1 MAEDVCDSWEDL
13 DPEKSE
19 ALDKKLEQLKLN
31 GDTKKKKSPIK
42 ILQRPSSSP
51 DCSNVPGNSNSCSG
65 RKSLNA
71 NSEPFVPK
79 GALLPTPT
87 TNIEIEGSS
96 KTQYQPKLVI
106 LKREKKNDPKSSEGS
121 TTSSRPAP
129 PQKSYEEREADY
141 MRARERILG
150 SSATTVQQPNASAT
164 TATPPDSSQRASSS
178 CVIRPQLGQP
188 EVPLLRQ
195 PQGPSVD
202 GGKGFLR
209 TKR

>member
-1 MAEDVCDSWEDL
+1 M
-13 DPEKSE
+13 
-19 ALDKKLEQLKLN
+19 
-31 GDTKKKKSPIK
+31 
-42 ILQRPSSSP
+42 
-51 DCSNVPGNSNSCSG
+51 PGNSSSCSG

-87 TNIEIEGSS
+87 TNIEIEGST

-121 TTSSRPAP
+121 TMSSRSGP

-150 SSATTVQQPNASAT
+150 SSSATTVQQPNASAT
-164 TATPPDSSQRASSS
+164 TATPSDSSQRTSSS
-178 CVIRPQLGQP
+178 CVIRPQVGQS

-202 GGKGFLR
+202 GGKGFIR